1 MIEAPPP
8 PLPRLCLGVTG
19 HRANNAA
26 FSANQPAVEAAL
38 AAMFARIGA
47 LVEAERQ
54 SLGVLAPVRLHS
66 LLASGVDQL
75 AANLAEQRGWEVT
88 APLPFGRALNLA
100 INAFPS
106 EAADARALL
115 TGEMPGDSAVGQ
127 RAELIRK
134 AYAGA
139 RLFELADRDEAM
151 AALFLD
157 HLDHP
162 ADRARAQVWNG
173 ECSVRVALAGRVMIE
188 QSDLI
193 IAVWDGGSNC
203 LTGGTGHTIA
213 ASLDAATPVIWIDPA
228 RPDDW
233 CVLQTVEDLLDSR
246 PRQVSRDAD
255 LAALVHLALR
265 PGEGG
270 AFKRGAEALAREAW
284 HPHSHRFW
292 TLYRRIETFFGGE
305 GRPLR
310 SLTRR
315 YETPDQISGGSGAA
329 TMAAARS
336 MASADPEF
344 ADKIERGTLRRFAWS
359 DGISARVSDFYRG
372 GMMANFLLSALA
384 VAAGLAYQPLHLEQA
399 KVFFALAEFLLLSLI
414 LLIIWRGRRASWHKR
429 WFETRR
435 VAEYFR
441 HAPMLQL
448 LGVARPAGRWPKGSD
463 TSWPE
468 YYARHGLREAGL
480 PRLAIDRAYL
490 REGLTALRDHHV
502 RSQRDYHVA
511 KARRLHKVHHRLDR
525 LSAWLFIAAFC
536 LVAIW
541 LAMKAAGMAGLVPL
555 SWSAGSASLFTFFGV
570 MCPTFGAAIAGMRYF
585 GDFERFA
592 AISHVAATKL
602 NAFDQRMGQLL
613 GAPDDLLG
621 YSQVAEI
628 ARAVDAAVVEEI
640 EGWQSVFGRKHIAV
654 PV

>member
-1 MIEAPPP
+1 MIEAPPL

-26 FSANQPAVEAAL
+26 FSKNPAAVEAAL
-38 AAMFARIGA
+38 AAMFARIGELA
-47 LVEAERQ
+47 EAERQ
-54 SLGVLAPVRLHS
+54 SLGALAPVRLHS

-75 AANLAEQRGWEVT
+75 AASLAAERGWDVT
-88 APLPFGRALNLA
+88 APLPFGRALNLT
-100 INAFPS
+100 INAFPQ

-115 TGEMPGDSAVGQ
+115 AGETPGDAAVGE

-157 HLDHP
+157 HLGHP
-162 ADRARAQVWNG
+162 ADHSRAQVWNG
-173 ECSVRVALAGRVMIE
+173 ECSARVALAGRVMIE
-188 QSDLI
+188 QSDLLV
-193 IAVWDGGSNC
+193 AVWDGGSHC

-213 ASLDAATPVIWIDPA
+213 ASLDAATPVVWIDPA
-228 RPDDW
+228 RPNDW

-246 PRQVSRDAD
+246 PRQTSREAD
-255 LAALVHLALR
+255 LAALVQLALR

-284 HPHSHRFW
+284 HPRSHRFW
-292 TLYRRIETFFGGE
+292 TLYRRIETLFGGE

-315 YETPDQISGGSGAA
+315 YETPGAIAGGSGAA

-336 MASADPEF
+336 MASADPGF
-344 ADKIERGTLRRFAWS
+344 AEQIERGTLRRFAWA

-372 GMMANFLLSALA
+372 GMMANFLFSALA
-384 VAAGLAYQPLHLEQA
+384 VAAGLAYQPLHLEQV

-414 LLIIWRGRRASWHKR
+414 LLIIWRGRRRRWHKR

-480 PRLAIDRAYL
+480 PQLAIDGAYL
-490 REGLTALRDHHV
+490 RKGLTALRDHHV
-502 RSQRDYHVA
+502 RPQRDYHVA
-511 KARRLHKVHHRLDR
+511 KARRLHKVHHRLDT
-525 LSAWLFIAAFC
+525 LSAWLFIAAVC
-536 LVAIW
+536 LVATW
-541 LAMKAAGMAGLVPL
+541 LAMKAAGLAGMVPL
-555 SWSAGSASLFTFFGV
+555 SWSASSASLFTFFGV
-570 MCPTFGAAIAGMRYF
+570 MCPTVGAAIAGMRYF

-592 AISHVAATKL
+592 AISQVAATKL
-602 NAFDQRMGQLL
+602 TALDLRIGQLL
-613 GAPDDLLG
+613 GAAESRLG
-621 YSQVAEI
+621 YGQVAEI
-628 ARAVDAAVVEEI
+628 ARAVDSAVVDEI
-640 EGWQSVFGRKHIAV
+640 EGWQSVFGGKHIAV